1 MDRITLTHGPLAFS
15 AFGCGMSANV
25 GRPLVLCLHGF
36 PDSPQTFRWQLPA
49 LAEAGYRALAP
60 TMRGY
65 EPSSQPEDRDYRIAT
80 LARDV
85 LAWLDELGEDRVH
98 LVGHDWGAAVTYAA
112 GALAP
117 DRFASLTTLAVPHTA
132 RFRKVIWRAPSQLLK
147 LWYMSFFQLRGI
159 AEWALERKD
168 WALAKRLMK
177 NWSPGLELDDEAWQH
192 LQRVFEAPGV
202 KQAMLSYY
210 RQNASPTLVL
220 GLRVSEA
227 MRLTSVPVRTLAIA
241 GDDDGCMESR
251 IYEHLF
257 EERDFPAGFRVERLP
272 DAGHFL
278 HLERPAEINALLLPW
293 LSESTG

>member
-1 MDRITLTHGPLAFS
+1 MERSTLTNGPLTFS
-15 AFGCGMSANV
+15 AFGCGMSTNV

-60 TMRGY
+60 VMRGY

-85 LAWLDELGEDRVH
+85 LAWLDELGEDQVH

-117 DRFASLTTLAVPHTA
+117 ERFASLTTLAVPHTA
-132 RFRKVIWRAPSQLLK
+132 RFHKVIWRAPSQLLK

-168 WALAKRLMK
+168 WALLKRLMK
-177 NWSPGLELDDEAWQH
+177 QWSPGLELEDEDWQE
-192 LQRVFEAPGV
+192 LRRVFEAPGV
-202 KQAMLSYY
+202 KRAMLSYY
-210 RQNASPTLVL
+210 RQNVSPALLL
-220 GLRVSEA
+220 GLKVSEA
-227 MRLTSVPVRTLAIA
+227 MRLTSVPVRTLAIV

-251 IYEHLF
+251 LFEHLF
-257 EERDFPAGFRVERLP
+257 EERDFPAGFRIERLQ

-278 HLERPAEINALLLPW
+278 HLERPAEINALLLGW
-293 LSESTG
+293 LTESTG